1 MQRGFLLL
9 QSLFSAARRALS
21 LSRVVLPLIRVLAAL
36 QRFMRGYCKSF
47 KSLGVSASTGLP
59 ESPTTPQK
67 RFRSTQA
74 PHCCMPS
81 SLPSGL
87 DREQQDTL
95 LPQGPEYSIAPETT
109 LRTLPIPFVPKWFQR
124 HEHRRLVY
132 VISLPHSTWIVSVE
146 IHCVLFK
153 ARKSQTKKR
162 SRLVR

>member
-1 MQRGFLLL
+1 MHRGFLLL

-36 QRFMRGYCKSF
+36 QRFVRGYCKSF

-95 LPQGPEYSIAPETT
+95 LPQETT

-132 VISLPHSTWIVSVE
+132 VISLPRSTWIVSAE